1 MAAVASALLGKV
13 CFHAQLV
20 LCAGE
25 APGAAKGM
33 WLLLR
38 DGLVGAGEV
47 AASGVTYIHIRE
59 GKEWRKDQQDG
70 RSRF

>member
-13 CFHAQLV
+13 CFHVQLV
-20 LCAGE
+20 LHAGE

-38 DGLVGAGEV
+38 DGLFGAGELAV
-47 AASGVTYIHIRE
+47 
-59 GKEWRKDQQDG
+59 
-70 RSRF
+70 SRVSLHTH